1 MTTSELDSLLAD
13 NVLDIRFVRRLP
25 VKGKPITRRMVCTKS
40 NNILNSNNGLISLGY
55 RAPVQAPKFNPE
67 SEGLVI
73 VWDIIMQDFR
83 NIPAETVIVLNKIPG
98 DDKFWEYFNNNL
110 RLMTTQQKIN
120 FMMS

>member
-1 MTTSELDSLLAD
+1 MTTAELNSLLAD
-13 NVLDIRFVRRLP
+13 NVLDLRFVRRVP
-25 VKGKPITRRMVCTKS
+25 VKDKPLTRRMICTKS

-55 RAPVQAPKFNPE
+55 RAPVQAPKYNPE

-73 VWDIIMQDFR
+73 VWDILMQDFR
-83 NIPAETVIVLNKIPG
+83 NIPAETVTILNKTPG
-98 DDKFWEYFNNNL
+98 NDDFWKYFNNSL